1 MLALLQSFQHRPR
14 HVLSLLA
21 QHFEVFLHR
30 VKLRLQDALLQL
42 RRLRYLAELVVRHD
56 DTIVVV
62 VLDIVEE
69 THAVGGRKVLFRSV
83 QNTCV
88 GICRLIGGGNLRDI
102 GFQPD
107 NHRLVRQ
114 IQTLHFMCG
123 DTHNQRLAGSHLM
136 VTNSAAVLFQH
147 PDTIHLRGIDA
158 PDAPAC
164 QAFQIEVGESLVR
177 AVILRAHE
185 TVELAVIHRRQPLLE
200 LRRLLFEPFGESV
213 SYLVNLGVGELYS
226 LAVAHLDV
234 VAMLVL
240 ADGLHHVGAGVVQG
254 VFQKVHTVIVPV
266 IPLHQKLVRDFHGA
280 VAARHRKLVHA
291 GGVGDF
297 HLRVEQPA
305 HVGGIDTRRNP
316 AFPEIEVQ
324 ILEGDARRFGFF
336 QSLQRLLHLRHTFTF
351 GVFAHPS
358 LYAFRLLYHVSG
370 NKAVL
375 NLVTGY
381 ERIVIDTFLQGC
393 EQLLR
398 RAVGYLPHIVEIDRA
413 IFVERRGQGFFGR
426 AYVGMALHGEGNRT
440 IEDVR
445 LDKLPVLR
453 PFQRKDVTPSR
464 VHHHQLHV
472 LLGVEVAVTH
482 DELIVTGVQMLT
494 PLDICFV

>member
-1 MLALLQSFQHRPR
+1 MLALLQTFQHRPR
-14 HVLSLLA
+14 YVLSLLA

-42 RRLRYLAELVVRHD
+42 RRLRYLAELVVRHN

-62 VLDIVEE
+62 VLDVVEE
-69 THAVGGRKVLFRSV
+69 THAVGGRKVFLRSV
-83 QNTCV
+83 QNPRV
-88 GICRLIGGGNLRDI
+88 GICRLIGGGNLRNI

-114 IQTLHFMCG
+114 VQTLHFMRG
-123 DTHNQRLAGSHLM
+123 DAHYQRLAGSNLV

-147 PDTIHLRGIDA
+147 PDAIHLRGIDA

-164 QAFQIEVGESLVR
+164 QPFQIEVGKSLMR

-200 LRRLLFEPFGESV
+200 LWRLLFEPFGEAV
-213 SYLVNLGVGELYS
+213 SYLVNLGVGALYS

-234 VAMLVL
+234 VAMLVP
-240 ADGLHHVGAGVVQG
+240 ADGLHHVGTGVVQG
-254 VFQKVHTVIVPV
+254 VFQKVHAVIVTV

-280 VAARHRKLVHA
+280 VAAHHRKLVHA
-291 GGVGDF
+291 CGIGDF

-316 AFPEIEVQ
+316 AFPEIEIKVFKS
-324 ILEGDARRFGFF
+324 DARRFGIF

-358 LYAFRLLYHVSG
+358 LYAFRFLYHVSG

-381 ERIVIDTFLQGC
+381 ERIVIDAPLQGC
-393 EQLLR
+393 EQILR
-398 RAVGYLPHIVEIDRA
+398 RTVGYLPHIVEIDSA
-413 IFVERRGQGFFGR
+413 ELVERRGQCFFG
-426 AYVGMALHGEGNRT
+426 
-440 IEDVR
+440 
-445 LDKLPVLR
+445 
-453 PFQRKDVTPSR
+453 
-464 VHHHQLHV
+464 
-472 LLGVEVAVTH
+472 
-482 DELIVTGVQMLT
+482 
-494 PLDICFV
+494 